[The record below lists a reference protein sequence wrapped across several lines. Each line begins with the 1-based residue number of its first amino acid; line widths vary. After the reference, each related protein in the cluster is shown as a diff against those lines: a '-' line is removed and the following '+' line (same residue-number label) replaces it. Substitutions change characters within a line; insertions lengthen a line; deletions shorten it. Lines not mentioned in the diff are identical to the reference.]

1 MFVRITNGQA
11 QANYTIGDLRKDHPN
26 VSFPR
31 NISDEV
37 LAAYNV
43 FRVTEVPAPD
53 YNSRTHRLVT
63 QAPALINGVWTVS
76 RVAVEKDQ
84 AQIDNETAQAAA
96 NVRAQRDKRLAECD
110 WVTLK
115 AVDASNDGLGIQLPE
130 VWVTYRQ
137 ALRDVPAQAGFPHN
151 VTWPT
156 QPE

>member
-1 MFVRITNGQA
+1 MFVKITNGQP
-11 QANYTIGDLRKDHPN
+11 QANYTIGDLRRDNPN

-63 QAPALINGVWTVS
+63 QAPTLVDGVWTVT
-76 RVAVEKDQ
+76 RVAVAKDQ
-84 AQIDNETAQAAA
+84 AQIDNETAEQAA
-96 NVRAQRDKRLAECD
+96 NVRADRDSKLAKSD
-110 WVTLK
+110 WTQVADAPVDK
-115 AVDASNDGLGIQLPE
+115 AA
-130 VWVTYRQ
+130 WATYRQ
-137 ALRDVPAQAGFPHN
+137 ALRDITAQAGFPYE

-156 QPE
+156 KPE

>member
-63 QAPALINGVWTVS
+63 QAPALVDGVWTVS
-76 RVAVEKDQ
+76 RVAVAKDQ

-137 ALRDVPAQAGFPHN
+137 ALRDVPAQEGFPHN
-151 VTWPT
+151 VTWPDA
-156 QPE
+156 P